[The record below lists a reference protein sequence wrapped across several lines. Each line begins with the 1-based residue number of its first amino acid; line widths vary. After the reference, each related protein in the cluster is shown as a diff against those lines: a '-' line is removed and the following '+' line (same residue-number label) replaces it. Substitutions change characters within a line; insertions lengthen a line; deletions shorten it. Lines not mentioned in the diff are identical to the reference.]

1 MNKIAVI
8 ADSSCDFTPERA
20 KKAGFSVVPLNV
32 TFEDGTMYRDGV
44 DLTSAEFF
52 QKLAASKQLPKTS
65 RPTLE
70 AWMDAFRQ
78 YGIMTISSSLPY
90 LPSCQAPSMVQAWH
104 AGCSGRKASV
114 RISIWW
120 IPRRHPQPRQ
130 LLLWKPSVWQRK
142 VNPPRKS

>member
-52 QKLAASKQLPKTS
+52 Q
-65 RPTLE
+65 
-70 AWMDAFRQ
+70 
-78 YGIMTISSSLPY
+78 
-90 LPSCQAPSMVQAWH
+90 
-104 AGCSGRKASV
+104 AGCQQAAAENQSAHIGGMDGC
-114 RISIWW
+114 
-120 IPRRHPQPRQ
+120 
-130 LLLWKPSVWQRK
+130 L
-142 VNPPRKS
+142 PPV